1 MHFVKCFQNNYFIS
15 CYYYKTTFQQQECCV
30 TTTHAHI
37 HTHDCV
43 CSFNLPLQRGMGSD
57 PWFHWRQSTAGCI
70 LSSPTT
76 LFPPSILSSFPHSS
90 SPPSTLVSP
99 CPKCFLCPMIF
110 DLWPWPSVW
119 NSVCPPVVKPVW
131 INEFRSQKLTAGNTL
146 RTFVSLC
153 GFQRFWQ
160 ASSQKT
166 DLGHIFTSRLLSL
179 VCTRMVSVGGKKWK

>member
-1 MHFVKCFQNNYFIS
+1 MHCSCDAPTLCTLYLNYFIS

-30 TTTHAHI
+30 TTTHKHTHI
-37 HTHDCV
+37 HTHDCM
-43 CSFNLPLQRGMGSD
+43 CSFNLPLHWDDWQRGMGSD

-119 NSVCPPVVKPVW
+119 NCVCPPVVKLVW
-131 INEFRSQKLTAGNTL
+131 IKEFRSQKLTAGNTL

-160 ASSQKT
+160 ASS
-166 DLGHIFTSRLLSL
+166 
-179 VCTRMVSVGGKKWK
+179 V

>member
-1 MHFVKCFQNNYFIS
+1 MLCNYH
-15 CYYYKTTFQQQECCV
+15 
-30 TTTHAHI
+30 THAHI
-37 HTHDCV
+37 HTHDCM
-43 CSFNLPLQRGMGSD
+43 CSFNLPLHWDDWQRGMGSD

-131 INEFRSQKLTAGNTL
+131 INEFRSQKLIPWEPSYPSVASKGFGRPAAKKTIWV
-146 RTFVSLC
+146 TFSLL
-153 GFQRFWQ
+153 GFYPWSAQGYIWYLWGEK
-160 ASSQKT
+160 SEN
-166 DLGHIFTSRLLSL
+166 RLH
-179 VCTRMVSVGGKKWK
+179 CE